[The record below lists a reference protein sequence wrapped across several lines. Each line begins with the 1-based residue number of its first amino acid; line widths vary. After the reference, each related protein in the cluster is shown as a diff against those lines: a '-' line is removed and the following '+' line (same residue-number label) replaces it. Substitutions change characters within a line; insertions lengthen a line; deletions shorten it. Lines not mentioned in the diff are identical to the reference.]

1 MIYNFNNFI
10 SLFIVNSINK
20 VLNKKILIVCHS
32 ELAFLVNKSVSK
44 NIIYKLRTK
53 ILRYFFLEQ
62 KFKIANN
69 LFFLVLSDSIKKNL
83 QSIIPK
89 EKLAHFISIDHPY
102 IFKSKLPLHEHK
114 DLKIGI
120 IGTMAQEKGADIL
133 IEIAKK
139 LDLLNRKDISILI
152 IGRILCD
159 FKIFQEEGI
168 GLPDDLGQSFLNR
181 DEFNEKISSLD
192 YVLYLYPVNTYK
204 YTASG
209 SLMDSINIERPI
221 ISFKNDYFKYI
232 FDKFGQLGFLVNDT
246 HEMIL
251 LIEELL
257 VCRSAS
263 IDIQFSK
270 IKEKLSPLSIKDH
283 FRTELI
289 KNKII

>member
-1 MIYNFNNFI
+1 MP
-10 SLFIVNSINK
+10 
-20 VLNKKILIVCHS
+20 KI
-32 ELAFLVNKSVSK
+32 
-44 NIIYKLRTK
+44 
-53 ILRYFFLEQ
+53 
-62 KFKIANN
+62 
-69 LFFLVLSDSIKKNL
+69 
-83 QSIIPK
+83 
-89 EKLAHFISIDHPY
+89 
-102 IFKSKLPLHEHK
+102 
-114 DLKIGI
+114 
-120 IGTMAQEKGADIL
+120 
-133 IEIAKK
+133 
-139 LDLLNRKDISILI
+139 DLLNRKDISILI

-251 LIEELL
+251 LIEELPCL
-257 VCRSAS
+257 KFEMQVW
-263 IDIQFSK
+263 I
-270 IKEKLSPLSIKDH
+270 
-283 FRTELI
+283 
-289 KNKII
+289 